1 MGMSRRYPGI
11 SQGPSLTT
19 EPPGDVT
26 RLLVAWKGG
35 DRSALDHL
43 MPLVERELR
52 QRARGHLRRERPGHL
67 LQTTALLN
75 EAYLRLV
82 RQKDVTWQNRAHF
95 FAIASQ
101 AMRRILVD
109 HAKTQRRQKRGGG
122 APVVSLDDVA
132 VMSPERSQELLDLD
146 AALARLQAFDER
158 KARLVEMRYFAG
170 LSVEETA
177 EVLGVSVATVMR
189 DWRVAK
195 AWLQRE
201 LEAPAP

>member
-1 MGMSRRYPGI
+1 M
-11 SQGPSLTT
+11 TT
-19 EPPGDVT
+19 EPQGDVT
-26 RLLVAWKGG
+26 RLLAAWKGG

-82 RQKDVTWQNRAHF
+82 RQKDVSWQNRAHF

-146 AALARLQAFDER
+146 AALEKLQAFDAR

-195 AWLQRE
+195 AWLLRE
-201 LEAPAP
+201 LGAPAP

>member
-1 MGMSRRYPGI
+1 MNP
-11 SQGPSLTT
+11 

-26 RLLVAWKGG
+26 RLLVAWKDG
-35 DRSALDHL
+35 DRSALDDL

-52 QRARGHLRRERPGHL
+52 LRARGHLRRERPGHL

-132 VMSPERSQELLDLD
+132 VMSPQRSEELLALD
-146 AALARLQAFDER
+146 AALHKLAAFDER

-177 EVLGVSVATVMR
+177 EAMGVSVATVMR

-201 LEAPAP
+201 LEAPLP

>member
-1 MGMSRRYPGI
+1 MNP
-11 SQGPSLTT
+11 

-26 RLLVAWKGG
+26 RLLVAWKDG
-35 DRSALDHL
+35 DRSALDDL
-43 MPLVERELR
+43 LPLVERELR
-52 QRARGHLRRERPGHL
+52 LRARGHLRRERPGHL

-132 VMSPERSQELLDLD
+132 VMSPQRSEELLALD
-146 AALARLQAFDER
+146 AALHKLAAFDER

-177 EVLGVSVATVMR
+177 EAMGVSVATVMR

-201 LEAPAP
+201 LEAPLP

>member
-1 MGMSRRYPGI
+1 MTP
-11 SQGPSLTT
+11 

-26 RLLVAWKGG
+26 RLLVAWKDG
-35 DRSALDHL
+35 DRTALDHL
-43 MPLVERELR
+43 LPLVERELR
-52 QRARGHLRRERPGHL
+52 VRARGHLRRERPGHL

-82 RQKDVTWQNRAHF
+82 RQKDVSWQNRAHF

-132 VMSPERSQELLDLD
+132 VMSPQRSEELLALD
-146 AALARLQAFDER
+146 AALEKLQAFDAR

>member
-1 MGMSRRYPGI
+1 MNP
-11 SQGPSLTT
+11 

-26 RLLVAWKGG
+26 RLLVAWKDG
-35 DRSALDHL
+35 DRSALDDL
-43 MPLVERELR
+43 LPLVERELR
-52 QRARGHLRRERPGHL
+52 LRARGHLRRERPGHL

-132 VMSPERSQELLDLD
+132 VMSPQRSEELLALD
-146 AALARLQAFDER
+146 AALHKLAAFDER

-177 EVLGVSVATVMR
+177 EAMGVSVATVMR

-201 LEAPAP
+201 LEAPVP

>member
-1 MGMSRRYPGI
+1 MTS
-11 SQGPSLTT
+11 

-43 MPLVERELR
+43 MPLVEHELR

-146 AALARLQAFDER
+146 AALERLQAFDAR

-201 LEAPAP
+201 LESPAP

>member
-1 MGMSRRYPGI
+1 MNP
-11 SQGPSLTT
+11 

-26 RLLVAWKGG
+26 RLLVAWKDG
-35 DRSALDHL
+35 DRSALDDL

-52 QRARGHLRRERPGHL
+52 LRARGHLRRERPGHL

-132 VMSPERSQELLDLD
+132 VMSPQRSEELLALD
-146 AALARLQAFDER
+146 AALHKLAAFDER

-177 EVLGVSVATVMR
+177 EAMGVSVATVMR

-201 LEAPAP
+201 LEAPTP